1 MSVDLL
7 RQLVIEEQ
15 VLTGSDLAVL
25 LGNLSSSG
33 AHRYLAGS
41 ELSYGKLKSILRFA
55 GSDRVREV
63 FFADLH
69 EATGYTSIKLP
80 TAADLD
86 GDGDVDIDD
95 ALEGSSE
102 VISHAN
108 TSLRRVIKQ
117 RDSKKRVDYS
127 EARAAMQAA
136 AEQALTAVAIFDF
149 LASLQDSRHRLKG
162 RGLVGA

>member
-1 MSVDLL
+1 M
-7 RQLVIEEQ
+7 
-15 VLTGSDLAVL
+15 TGSELAVL

-41 ELSYGKLKSILRFA
+41 ELGYSRLKTILRFA
-55 GSDRVREV
+55 DSERVRQL
-63 FFADLH
+63 FFQDLS
-69 EATGYTSIKLP
+69 EATGWTYIKLP
-80 TAADLD
+80 AAADLN
-86 GDGDVDIDD
+86 GDGDVDLDD
-95 ALEGSSE
+95 VLEGASH
-102 VISHAN
+102 VINHAN

-149 LASLQDSRHRLKG
+149 LEAQQDKRHRLDG
-162 RGLVGA
+162 RGLQRA